1 MKQRIQIEISKLLLI
16 AFRLICLLA
25 SFIIIISTSLYGY
38 FINLLFL
45 ICLCAGTLV
54 LILYSIRLIDR
65 KMVFIVLFIDY
76 FFILLH
82 PYFTPNLIIFEFI
95 WLPEI
100 LFVIAVF
107 FPGISGIFFIV
118 IMGIPGSIFMG
129 YGYYQKLVIAVNE
142 SSYPFQLL
150 IIPYYFSVT
159 LSAVMLCVYFI
170 RNKKRDEY
178 IKSLETLNN
187 QLNNINHSVS
197 QKIFSLQNVTSN
209 EERKRISKEI
219 HDTAGYVFVNL
230 IMMLQ
235 AASAVFY
242 KDSKKAENLINDARN
257 YAERGINEIR
267 HILRKIHNYTP
278 VRISLQNE
286 IYDTGTAFSRA
297 TGVEININYG
307 NWPHSFADNIDSFFL
322 SFMQESLTNA
332 LKHGHASSISISCW
346 GDEYF
351 HTMSITD
358 NGTGIKMP
366 IKKGI
371 GITALEDEVNR
382 YHGRIVIKSECAG
395 FGIQVSIPISP
406 IMES

>member
-1 MKQRIQIEISKLLLI
+1 
-16 AFRLICLLA
+16 
-25 SFIIIISTSLYGY
+25 
-38 FINLLFL
+38 
-45 ICLCAGTLV
+45 
-54 LILYSIRLIDR
+54 
-65 KMVFIVLFIDY
+65 
-76 FFILLH
+76 
-82 PYFTPNLIIFEFI
+82 
-95 WLPEI
+95 
-100 LFVIAVF
+100 
-107 FPGISGIFFIV
+107 
-118 IMGIPGSIFMG
+118 MG